1 MKKFFIISFVVLLAA
16 VGTLASWLAIEKT
29 ECKRLAANQEAL
41 MNECAEYQSESERN
55 AMNTLE
61 LQLTYD
67 ELNEHYQDIVAKA
80 EDLNLKVKRLQSVSD
95 AGTNTEVKI
104 QTVLRD
110 SIIYRDRIL
119 TDTLYKYIDTI
130 KAFNWSDPWILCNG
144 SIYNDSI
151 KMNIASTDTIT
162 QFVHRIPKK
171 WWFFRWGT
179 KAIQQDIVCSNPHTR
194 LTYTKYIELKK

>member
-1 MKKFFIISFVVLLAA
+1 MKKFVIITFVVLLAA

-104 QTVLRD
+104 QAVLRD
-110 SIIYRDRIL
+110 SIIYRDSIL
-119 TDTLYKYIDTI
+119 TDTLYQYIDTI
-130 KAFNWSDPWILCNG
+130 KTFKWSDPWILCNG

-179 KAIQQDIVCSNPHTR
+179 KAIKQDIVCSNPHTR

>member
-1 MKKFFIISFVVLLAA
+1 
-16 VGTLASWLAIEKT
+16 
-29 ECKRLAANQEAL
+29 

-110 SIIYRDRIL
+110 SIIYRDSIL
-119 TDTLYKYIDTI
+119 TDTLYQYIDTI
-130 KAFNWSDPWILCNG
+130 KTFKWSDPWILCNG

-179 KAIQQDIVCSNPHTR
+179 KAIKQDIVCSNPHTR

>member
-1 MKKFFIISFVVLLAA
+1 MKKFVIITFVVLLAA

-110 SIIYRDRIL
+110 SIIYRDSIL
-119 TDTLYKYIDTI
+119 TDTLYQYIDTI
-130 KAFNWSDPWILCNG
+130 KTFKWSDPWILCNG

-179 KAIQQDIVCSNPHTR
+179 KAIKQDIVCSNPHTR

>member
-1 MKKFFIISFVVLLAA
+1 MKKFLILTFVVLLAA
-16 VGTLASWLAIEKT
+16 VGTLASWLAVEKDK
-29 ECKRLAANQEAL
+29 CKRLADNQDAL
-41 MNECAEYQSESERN
+41 LQECEEYQSESERN
-55 AMNTLE
+55 AMYTLE

-67 ELNEHYQDIVAKA
+67 ELNEHYQDVVAKA
-80 EDLNLKVKRLQSVSD
+80 DDLNIQVKRLQSASD
-95 AGTNTEVKI
+95 AGTKTDVEIK
-104 QTVLRD
+104 TVLKD

-130 KAFNWSDPWILCNG
+130 KAFNWSDPWILCSG

-151 KMNIASTDTIT
+151 KMNISITDTIT

-179 KAIQQDIVCSNPHTR
+179 KAIKQDIVCSNPHTR

>member
-80 EDLNLKVKRLQSVSD
+80 EDLNLKVKRLQSAND

-119 TDTLYKYIDTI
+119 TDTIYKYIDTI
-130 KAFNWSDPWILCNG
+130 KTFKWSNPWILCNG

-151 KMNIASTDTIT
+151 NMNITSTDTIT

-179 KAIQQDIVCSNPHTR
+179 KAIKQDIVCSNPHTR

>member
-1 MKKFFIISFVVLLAA
+1 MKKFVIITFVVLLAA
-16 VGTLASWLAIEKT
+16 VGTLASRLAIEKT

-110 SIIYRDRIL
+110 SIIYRDSIL
-119 TDTLYKYIDTI
+119 TDTLYQYIDTI
-130 KAFNWSDPWILCNG
+130 KTFKWSDPWILCNG

-179 KAIQQDIVCSNPHTR
+179 KAIKQDIVCSNPHTR

>member
-1 MKKFFIISFVVLLAA
+1 MKKFVIITFVVLLAA

-95 AGTNTEVKI
+95 ASTNTEVKI

-110 SIIYRDRIL
+110 SIIYRDSIL
-119 TDTLYKYIDTI
+119 TDTLYQYIDTI
-130 KAFNWSDPWILCNG
+130 KTFKWSDPWILCNG

-179 KAIQQDIVCSNPHTR
+179 KAIKQDIVCSNPHTR

>member
-1 MKKFFIISFVVLLAA
+1 MKKFLIVTFVVLLAA
-16 VGTLASWLAIEKT
+16 VGTLASWLAVEKS

-55 AMNTLE
+55 AMKTLE
-61 LQLTYD
+61 LQLSYD

-80 EDLNLKVKRLQSVSD
+80 EDLNLKVKRLQSASD
-95 AGTNTEVKI
+95 AGTKTDVEIK
-104 QTVLRD
+104 TVLKD

-119 TDTLYKYIDTI
+119 TDTLYQYIDTI
-130 KAFNWSDPWILCNG
+130 KTFKWSDPWILCNG

>member
-1 MKKFFIISFVVLLAA
+1 MKKFVIITFVVLLAA

-41 MNECAEYQSESERN
+41 MNECAEDQTESERN
-55 AMNTLE
+55 AMSTLE

-67 ELNEHYQDIVAKA
+67 ELVDHYNDMVEKA
-80 EDLNLKVKRLQSVSD
+80 QDLNLQVKRLQSASD
-95 AGTNTEVKI
+95 AGTQTEVEI

-130 KAFNWSDPWILCNG
+130 QAFNWSDPWILCNG
-144 SIYNDSI
+144 SIMDDSI
-151 KMNIASTDTIT
+151 RLNISSTDTIT

-179 KAIQQDIVCSNPHTR
+179 KAIQQDIVCSNPHTK
-194 LTYTKYIELKK
+194 LTYTKYIELTK

>member
-1 MKKFFIISFVVLLAA
+1 MKKFLIVTFVVLLAA
-16 VGTLASWLAIEKT
+16 VGTLASWLAVEKS

-110 SIIYRDRIL
+110 SIIYRDSIL
-119 TDTLYKYIDTI
+119 TDTLYQYIDTI
-130 KAFNWSDPWILCNG
+130 KTFKWSDPWILCNG

-179 KAIQQDIVCSNPHTR
+179 KAIKQDIVCSNPHTR